1 MNYDVREAQALLART
16 PPVLDALLRDAPL
29 AWVHANEGPNTFS
42 PVDVLGHLIQGDRTD
57 WIARARLILEHGEA
71 QPFAPFDRYGHR
83 RAVMGR
89 APAELLDEFAAL
101 RRANLETLA
110 GWRLATAD
118 LSRKGTHPDFGR
130 VTLQELLASWVV
142 HDLEH
147 VAQVARV
154 MARQYA
160 GEVGPWAA
168 YLPILS
174 R

>member
-1 MNYDVREAQALLART
+1 MHVTTIVKRA
-16 PPVLDALLRDAPL
+16 AP
-29 AWVHANEGPNTFS
+29 G
-42 PVDVLGHLIQGDRTD
+42 
-57 WIARARLILEHGEA
+57 
-71 QPFAPFDRYGHR
+71 
-83 RAVMGR
+83 
-89 APAELLDEFAAL
+89 ELLDEFGAL

-130 VTLQELLASWVV
+130 ETLQELLASWVV

-160 GEVGPWAA
+160 GEVGPWAS